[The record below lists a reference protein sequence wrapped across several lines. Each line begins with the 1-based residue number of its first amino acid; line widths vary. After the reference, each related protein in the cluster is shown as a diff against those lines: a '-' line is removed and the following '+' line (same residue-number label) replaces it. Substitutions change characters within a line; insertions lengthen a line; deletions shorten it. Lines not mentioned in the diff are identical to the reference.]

1 MLRSAMNVS
10 PDEKVDEIP
19 NYEEPVATEKS
30 NAEEEVNAD
39 ETESNKDVIF
49 FNFSTIYIRIYYN
62 LFFLIL

>member
-10 PDEKVDEIP
+10 PDEKIDEIP
-19 NYEEPVATEKS
+19 NYEEPVVTEKS

-49 FNFSTIYIRIYYN
+49 FKPLLLEYIII
-62 LFFLIL
+62 FFLIL

>member
-19 NYEEPVATEKS
+19 NYEEPVAAEKS

-49 FNFSTIYIRIYYN
+49 
-62 LFFLIL
+62 